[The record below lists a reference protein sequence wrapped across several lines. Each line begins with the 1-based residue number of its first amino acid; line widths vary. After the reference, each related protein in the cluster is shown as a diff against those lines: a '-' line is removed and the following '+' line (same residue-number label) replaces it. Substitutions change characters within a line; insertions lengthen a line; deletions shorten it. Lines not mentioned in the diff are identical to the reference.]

1 MSAEPKLSYYF
12 TKSESIDQ
20 SLMEKRIRLAILG
33 SFTLTGLEKVLFVK
47 CANKKISC
55 STYVSGY
62 VQYNQDILNVQ
73 SDLYKFSP
81 DISFLILDTR
91 SMLKELLYSPYS
103 VSSSERRQYVDKLVT
118 DLINLAKTFTN
129 RSKSKLVMSN
139 FSVPT
144 YSPYGILE
152 TKTEYSMHDM
162 TRDLNNKLISQLLN
176 EPSVYIYDFN
186 AFVTKHGENN
196 VLDYR
201 QFLFGDIKVALN
213 YIPYLAEDLMGY
225 IKPLLGINRK
235 CIVLDL
241 DNTLWGGVVGEDG
254 FDGIKLGPSY
264 PGSAYVE
271 FQRHIYSLYQ
281 RGIILAINSRN
292 NPDDAVKVL

>member
-1 MSAEPKLSYYF
+1 
-12 TKSESIDQ
+12 
-20 SLMEKRIRLAILG
+20 
-33 SFTLTGLEKVLFVK
+33 
-47 CANKKISC
+47 
-55 STYVSGY
+55 
-62 VQYNQDILNVQ
+62 
-73 SDLYKFSP
+73 
-81 DISFLILDTR
+81 
-91 SMLKELLYSPYS
+91 
-103 VSSSERRQYVDKLVT
+103 
-118 DLINLAKTFTN
+118 
-129 RSKSKLVMSN
+129 MSN

-254 FDGIKLGPSY
+254 FDGIKLGPSVSGECICRVPTSY
-264 PGSAYVE
+264 IFVISKGD
-271 FQRHIYSLYQ
+271 YS
-281 RGIILAINSRN
+281 SH
-292 NPDDAVKVL
+292 